1 MLDQLLA
8 EVQAGQSRVL
18 VLRGEVGVGKTA
30 LLEYLQRSATGFR
43 LVRTAGVESEME
55 LAFAGLHQ
63 LCAPMLNGLAR
74 LPGPQRDALGTAF
87 GLSAGASPDRFIVS
101 LAVLGLLSVA
111 AEERPLVC
119 LVDDAQWLDL
129 ASAQALAFVARRLL
143 AESVAIVFALREPHA
158 DRELTGFPELE
169 VAGLGDT
176 DARELLESVVPGLLD
191 ERVLDMIV
199 AEARGNPLALVEL
212 PRGLTAAELA
222 GGFALPGRLPLA
234 NRIKQSFHRQL
245 HSLPA
250 DTRQLLLTAAAEPSG
265 DAALLWR
272 ASEQLGLS
280 PDAAHPA
287 EALGLI
293 EVGVRV
299 RFRHPLVRAA
309 AYTAAPLPEQRRV
322 HRALAE
328 ATDPDADPDRRA
340 WHRAQ
345 AAMGLDEAVADELE
359 QSADRARYRGGIA
372 AAAAFLERAAELTP
386 DPCRR
391 AARALAAAQAKFEV
405 AALDA
410 AGGLLSMAEL
420 GPLDD
425 LQQARAARLRGQ
437 IAFARSR
444 GNDAPSLLLEAARA
458 FESLDDRLARETY
471 LEAFGAAL
479 FVGRLSGRHGIR
491 EVAEAARSV
500 PPSPESP
507 QPGDLLL
514 HGMATR
520 YLERQA
526 VDARSGEVDRAGVPT
541 LQRALEALRREN
553 PRGREDIMRLLRLS
567 PMAQSMAVHELW
579 EYQGWRELSTRSVAL
594 AREAGALTAL
604 PGLLVYLA
612 GVHVFDGEFA
622 AAATLI
628 EEADAIAAATGN
640 APMRYASLFLSAWQG
655 EESSTTKLIDAAIKD
670 ATARGEGRVLSMA
683 GYVTAVLNNGLGRY
697 PAALAG
703 ARLACEHDDLGYY
716 NWSLAELVEAGMR
729 SGAVEEATAALRQ
742 LDGRARASGT
752 DWALGILARSQ
763 ALLSAGDAAEPLYR
777 EAIERL
783 ERDGIVIHLA
793 RAHLLYGEWL
803 RRVNRRQDGREQ
815 LRIAYQAFT
824 AMGADAF
831 AERARGELLATG
843 ETVRKRTV
851 ESREVLTAQ
860 ESQVARLAVER
871 HTNQEIASQLF
882 ISPRTVEYHLH
893 KVFAK
898 LGISSRRELPV
909 ALREMEGRGAGG
921 GS

>member
-1 MLDQLLA
+1 MLDQLLT

-30 LLEYLQRSATGFR
+30 LLEYLQRNATGFR
-43 LVRTAGVESEME
+43 FVRTAGVESEME

-63 LCAPMLNGLAR
+63 LCAPILNGLAR

-87 GLSAGASPDRFIVS
+87 GLSAGESPDRFIVS

-119 LVDDAQWLDL
+119 LVDDAQWLDRG
-129 ASAQALAFVARRLL
+129 SAQALAFVARRLL
-143 AESVAIVFALREPHA
+143 AESVAIVFALREPNA
-158 DRELTGFPELE
+158 DRELTGFPEL
-169 VAGLGDT
+169 VVTGLGDA
-176 DARELLESVVPGLLD
+176 DARALLESVAPGLLD
-191 ERVLDMIV
+191 ARVLDVIV
-199 AEARGNPLALVEL
+199 AESQGNPLALVEL
-212 PRGLTAAELA
+212 PRGLTSEELA
-222 GGFALPGRLPLA
+222 GGFGLPGRLPLA
-234 NRIKQSFHRQL
+234 NRIKQSFDRQL
-245 HSLPA
+245 RSLPA
-250 DTRQLLLTAAAEPSG
+250 ETQQLLLTAAAEPAG

-280 PDAAHPA
+280 PDAVHPA

-309 AYTAAPLPEQRRV
+309 VYTAAALPDQRRV

-340 WHRAQ
+340 WHRAR
-345 AAMGLDEAVADELE
+345 AAIGLDEAVADDLE
-359 QSADRARYRGGIA
+359 RSADRARSRGGVA

-386 DPCRR
+386 DPYRR

-405 AALDA
+405 AAPDA
-410 AGGLLSMAEL
+410 ADGLLSMAEL

-425 LQQARAARLRGQ
+425 LQQAWAARLRGQ

-444 GNDAPSLLLEAARA
+444 GSDAPSLLLDAAKA
-458 FESLDDRLARETY
+458 FESHDDGLARETY

-479 FVGRLSGRHGIR
+479 FAGRLGGRVGIR
-491 EVAEAARSV
+491 EVAEAARAV
-500 PPSPESP
+500 PPRPGPP
-507 QPGDLLL
+507 QPSDLLL
-514 HGMATR
+514 HGMATH

-526 VDARSGEVDRAGVPT
+526 VEARSSEGDQAGVPT
-541 LQRALEALRREN
+541 MQRALEALRREN
-553 PRGREDIMRLLRLS
+553 PRGRDDIMRLLRLS

-604 PGLLVYLA
+604 PALLVYLA

-622 AAATLI
+622 AAEMLI
-628 EEADAIAAATGN
+628 EEADAITAATGN
-640 APMRYASLFLSAWQG
+640 APMRYASLFLSAWRG
-655 EESSTTKLIDAAIKD
+655 GESSTAKLIDAAIKD

-729 SGAVEEATAALRQ
+729 SGAIAEATAALRQ

-763 ALLSAGDAAEPLYR
+763 ALLSDGGAAESLYR

-783 ERDGIVIHLA
+783 ERDRIVIHLA

-803 RRVNRRQDGREQ
+803 RRVNRRHDGRGH
-815 LRIAYQAFT
+815 LRIAYQTFST
-824 AMGADAF
+824 IGADAF

-843 ETVRKRTV
+843 ETVRKRTAETRV
-851 ESREVLTAQ
+851 VLTAQ
-860 ESQVARLAVER
+860 ESQVARLAVGQ
-871 HTNQEIASQLF
+871 HTNQEIGSQLF

-898 LGISSRRELPV
+898 LGVSSRRELPA
-909 ALREMEGRGAGG
+909 ALREMEGPVPP
-921 GS
+921 